1 MNIHHT
7 HTRKTLVDLISI
19 YKLDSQACL
28 VGYKKQKKDILC
40 DNLWSVLQDDK
51 LCLEAGKDYDIFNS
65 VKDFRDNLS
74 APSEIEPIS
83 ESENIKISIIVKK
96 LVNYCKSCSYELTY
110 SLYENIE
117 EVIEDCKYISK
128 FGNIPTVR
136 RAVKLVNLDN
146 KIKDKI
152 KPVISHKVKRNM
164 ILKEQAIKDLNPHFS
179 IKRGS
184 FTLKF
189 S

>member
-1 MNIHHT
+1 MTIHHT

-40 DNLWSVLQDDK
+40 NNLWQVLQDDN
-51 LCLEAGKDYDIFNS
+51 LCLEAGNDYDIFNS

-74 APSEIEPIS
+74 SASEIEPIS
-83 ESENIKISIIVKK
+83 ESENIKISITVKK

-110 SLYENIE
+110 SLYQSIE
-117 EVIEDCKYISK
+117 EVINDCTYISK

-146 KIKDKI
+146 KIKNKI
-152 KPVISHKVKRNM
+152 RPVISHKVKRNM
-164 ILKEQAIKDLNPHFS
+164 ILKEKAVKDLYPHFS

-184 FTLKF
+184 FTLDF

>member
-1 MNIHHT
+1 MTIHHT

-19 YKLDSQACL
+19 YKLDSQCPL

-40 DNLWSVLQDDK
+40 DNLWQVLQDDK
-51 LCLEAGKDYDIFNS
+51 LCLEAGNDYDIFNS

-74 APSEIEPIS
+74 SASEIEPIS
-83 ESENIKISIIVKK
+83 ESENIKISITVKK

-110 SLYENIE
+110 SLYQSIE
-117 EVIEDCKYISK
+117 EVINDCTYISK

-146 KIKDKI
+146 KIKNKI
-152 KPVISHKVKRNM
+152 RPVISHKVKRNM
-164 ILKEQAIKDLNPHFS
+164 ILKEKAVKDLYPHFS

-184 FTLKF
+184 FTLDF

>member
-19 YKLDSQACL
+19 YKLDSQPSL
-28 VGYKKQKKDILC
+28 TGYKKQKKDILC
-40 DNLWSVLQDDK
+40 NNLWLVLQDDK

-110 SLYENIE
+110 SLYESIE
-117 EVIEDCKYISK
+117 EVIDDCTYISK

-136 RAVKLVNLDN
+136 RAVKLVNIDN

-164 ILKEQAIKDLNPHFS
+164 ILKEKAVKDLNPHFS
-179 IKRGS
+179 IKKGN
-184 FTLKF
+184 F
-189 S
+189 SLDFS

>member
-28 VGYKKQKKDILC
+28 VGYK
-40 DNLWSVLQDDK
+40 
-51 LCLEAGKDYDIFNS
+51 
-65 VKDFRDNLS
+65 
-74 APSEIEPIS
+74 
-83 ESENIKISIIVKK
+83 
-96 LVNYCKSCSYELTY
+96 
-110 SLYENIE
+110 
-117 EVIEDCKYISK
+117 
-128 FGNIPTVR
+128 
-136 RAVKLVNLDN
+136 
-146 KIKDKI
+146 